1 VSTVTNTSAQAST
14 VDEQAADMAPP
25 RSLGAVR
32 GLRLAR
38 LRDLALVPPIIAL
51 LIYGYTLKPE
61 LFLTKDYLV
70 DTVLKYQTE
79 LALVV
84 LAEALVLIVGK
95 FDLSLESVIGIAPA
109 VAVFLVVGDTS
120 MLGAPWP
127 TWTVLPTT
135 LVFGALIG
143 AFNGLLIVRFRLSA
157 FIVTLAM
164 LIALRGLQLAIVG
177 GATISNLATRIPII
191 DDLGRLRILTIPV
204 SIWIVVLCFAV
215 GILVLGYTRMGRALY
230 AVGGNPAA
238 ARAAGIRVEWVI
250 WFTLI
255 VAGMLAAFAGLMLS
269 SRLGSVAAAQGSGM
283 IFTVFAAAVIGGIS
297 LDGGKGSLFG
307 ALTGV
312 VLLGLIQNVLTLAQV
327 KADQIQAVNG
337 LVILVALVLAR
348 LTTGKA
354 QD

>member
-1 VSTVTNTSAQAST
+1 MSSSTVERPTAQGPDRT
-14 VDEQAADMAPP
+14 PGGP
-25 RSLGAVR
+25 TRR
-32 GLRLAR
+32 TRLRLAR
-38 LRDLALVPPIIAL
+38 LRDLALIPPIIAL
-51 LIYGYTLKPE
+51 LVYGYTLKPD
-61 LFLTKDYLV
+61 LFLTKAYLV
-70 DTVLKYQTE
+70 DTVLKYQAE

-95 FDLSLESVIGIAPA
+95 FDLSLESIVGIAPA
-109 VAVFLVVGDTS
+109 IAVFMAVGNTDAF
-120 MLGAPWP
+120 GAPWP
-127 TWTVLPTT
+127 TWTVLPVA
-135 LVFGALIG
+135 LVFGGLVG
-143 AFNGLLIVRFRLSA
+143 AFNGLLIVKFKLSA

-164 LIALRGLQLAIVG
+164 LIALRGLQLALVG
-177 GATISNLATRIPII
+177 GATISNLANRIPVV
-191 DDLGRLRILTIPV
+191 DYLGSLRVATLPL

-215 GILVLGYTRMGRALY
+215 GIVVLGYTRVGRSLY

-238 ARAAGIRVEWVI
+238 ARAAGIRVERVVWV
-250 WFTLI
+250 TLI
-255 VAGMLAAFAGLMLS
+255 VAGVLASFAGLMLS
-269 SRLGSVAAAQGSGM
+269 ARLGSVAANQGSGM

-312 VLLGLIQNVLTLAQV
+312 ALLGLIQNVLTLAQV

-348 LTTGKA
+348 LTSGKA

>member
-1 VSTVTNTSAQAST
+1 MTPAAST
-14 VDEQAADMAPP
+14 QTTVGAAPAPSGTRP
-25 RSLGAVR
+25 ANR
-32 GLRLAR
+32 LRFAR
-38 LRDLALVPPIIAL
+38 LRDLALIPPIIAL
-51 LIYGYTLKPE
+51 LVIGYLIKPDV
-61 LFLTKDYLV
+61 FLSQSYLV

-95 FDLSLESVIGIAPA
+95 FDLSLESVVGIAPA
-109 VAVFLVVGDTS
+109 VAVFLVVGETS
-120 MLGAPWP
+120 LLGAPWP
-127 TWTVLPTT
+127 TWTVLPVA
-135 LVFGALIG
+135 LLFGALTG

-177 GATISNLATRIPII
+177 GATISDLANRIPVI
-191 DDLGRLRILTIPV
+191 DDLGSLRILTIPV
-204 SIWIVVLCFAV
+204 SLWIVAV
-215 GILVLGYTRMGRALY
+215 AFGVGMVVLGYTRVGRSLY
-230 AVGGNPAA
+230 AIGGNPDA
-238 ARAAGIRVEWVI
+238 ARAAGIRVERTI
-250 WFTLI
+250 WLTLV
-255 VAGMLAAFAGLMLS
+255 VAGALAALAGVMLS
-269 SRLGSVAAAQGSGM
+269 ARLGSVAAAQGNGM

-307 ALTGV
+307 ALCGV

-337 LVILVALVLAR
+337 IVILVALVLAR
-348 LTTGKA
+348 LTSGKG